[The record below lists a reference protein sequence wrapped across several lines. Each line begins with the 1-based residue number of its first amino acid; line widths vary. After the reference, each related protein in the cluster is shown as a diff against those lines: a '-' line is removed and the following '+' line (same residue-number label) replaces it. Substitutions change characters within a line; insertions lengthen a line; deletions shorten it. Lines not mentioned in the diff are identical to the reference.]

1 MDNFNDL
8 EKHKT
13 TAVVLEHMDSK
24 KKAGHIEKFLKRAD
38 KAIDEGI
45 KKADKVLED
54 AVEFGEMAAGQAK
67 KTSFE
72 LRRKAEK
79 ESEKLKKKG
88 MAKLNEGIV
97 AAKSRTYSV
106 EDDLKTLERL
116 GKLKKSGVLTE
127 KEFQEKKKK
136 ILARI

>member
-1 MDNFNDL
+1 L

-13 TAVVLEHMDSK
+13 IDVILEHMGK
-24 KKAGHIEKFLKRAD
+24 KKKTSHIEKFLKKAD

-45 KKADKVLED
+45 KKADEILGD
-54 AVEFGEMAAGQAK
+54 AVEFGELAAGQAK

-79 ESEKLKKKG
+79 EGESLKKRGAK
-88 MAKLNEGIV
+88 KLNESIFAV
-97 AAKSRTYSV
+97 KNATSSV
-106 EDDLKTLERL
+106 EGDLKTLEKL
-116 GKLKKSGVLTE
+116 GKLHKSGVLTE

>member
-1 MDNFNDL
+1 M

-13 TAVVLEHMDSK
+13 TGLVLECMGTK
-24 KKAGHIEKFLKRAD
+24 KKTGHIDKFLKKAD

-45 KKADKVLED
+45 KKADKILDD
-54 AVEFGEMAAGQAK
+54 AVGFGEMAAGQAK

-79 ESEKLKKKG
+79 EGESLKKKSLS
-88 MAKLNEGIV
+88 KLNEGILS
-97 AAKSRTYSV
+97 AKSVSHSV
-106 EDDLKTLERL
+106 ESDLKTLEKL

>member
-1 MDNFNDL
+1 L

-13 TAVVLEHMDSK
+13 TRVFLEHMGTK
-24 KKAGHIEKFLKRAD
+24 RKEGRIEKFLRKAD

-45 KKADKVLED
+45 KKADRALDE
-54 AVEFGEMAAGQAK
+54 AVEFGGMAAGQAK

-79 ESEKLKKKG
+79 ESEKIKKKG
-88 MAKLNEGIV
+88 MAKLNEGIS
-97 AAKSRTYSV
+97 AAKKGTV
-106 EDDLKTLERL
+106 NIEADLKTLERL
-116 GKLKKSGVLTE
+116 GKLKESGILTE

>member
-1 MDNFNDL
+1 M

-13 TAVVLEHMDSK
+13 TGLVLEHMGTK
-24 KKAGHIEKFLKRAD
+24 KKTGHIEKFLRKAD

-45 KKADKVLED
+45 KKADKILDD
-54 AVEFGEMAAGQAK
+54 AVDFGEMAASQAK

-79 ESEKLKKKG
+79 ESEKIKKKSA
-88 MAKLNEGIV
+88 AKLNEGIL
-97 AAKSRTYSV
+97 AAKSATSNV
-106 EDDLKTLERL
+106 KEDLKTLERL
-116 GKLKKSGVLTE
+116 GKLKESGVLTE

>member
-1 MDNFNDL
+1 M

-13 TAVVLEHMDSK
+13 TGLVLEYMGTK
-24 KKAGHIEKFLKRAD
+24 KKTGHIDKFLKKAD

-45 KKADKVLED
+45 KKADKILDD
-54 AVEFGEMAAGQAK
+54 AVDFGEMAAGQAK

-72 LRRKAEK
+72 LRRRAGK
-79 ESEKLKKKG
+79 ESEKIKKKG
-88 MAKLNEGIV
+88 AAKLNEGV
-97 AAKSRTYSV
+97 LAAKNVTSNV

-127 KEFQEKKKK
+127 KEFEEKKKK

>member
-1 MDNFNDL
+1 VDNFNGL

-13 TAVVLEHMDSK
+13 TDVFLEYMGSK
-24 KKAGHIEKFLKRAD
+24 KKVGHIEKFLKKAD

-45 KKADKVLED
+45 KKADEVLED

-88 MAKLNEGIV
+88 IAKLNEGII
-97 AAKSRTYSV
+97 AAKNRTSSV

-116 GKLKKSGVLTE
+116 GKLKKSGILTE

>member
-1 MDNFNDL
+1 MLLLL

-13 TAVVLEHMDSK
+13 TRICLEHMGTK
-24 KKAGHIEKFLKRAD
+24 RKEGRIEKFLRKAD

-45 KKADKVLED
+45 KKADKALDE
-54 AVEFGEMAAGQAK
+54 AVEFGGMAAGQAK

-79 ESEKLKKKG
+79 ESEKIKKKG
-88 MAKLNEGIV
+88 ISKLNEGIT
-97 AAKSRTYSV
+97 AAKKGTANI
-106 EDDLKTLERL
+106 EADLKTLERL
-116 GKLKKSGVLTE
+116 GELKKSGVLTE

>member
-1 MDNFNDL
+1 L
-8 EKHKT
+8 EKYKT
-13 TAVVLEHMDSK
+13 LDLVLEHMGTK
-24 KKAGHIEKFLKRAD
+24 KKIGHIEKFLKRAD
-38 KAIDEGI
+38 KAIDEGV
-45 KKADKVLED
+45 KKADEILDD
-54 AVEFGEMAAGQAK
+54 AVKFGGMAASQAK

-79 ESEKLKKKG
+79 ESESLKKKG
-88 MAKLNEGIV
+88 IAKFNEGIL
-97 AAKSRTYSV
+97 AAKSATSNA

-116 GKLKKSGVLTE
+116 GKLKESGVLTE

>member
-1 MDNFNDL
+1 M

-13 TAVVLEHMDSK
+13 IDLVLEHMGSK
-24 KKAGHIEKFLKRAD
+24 KKTGHIEKFLKRAD

-45 KKADKVLED
+45 KKADEILDD
-54 AVEFGEMAAGQAK
+54 AVEFGGMAAGQAK

-88 MAKLNEGIV
+88 AAKLSEGIL
-97 AAKSRTYSV
+97 AAKNATYNV
-106 EDDLKTLERL
+106 EDDLKTLAKL
-116 GKLKKSGVLTE
+116 GKLRESGILTE

>member
-1 MDNFNDL
+1 MG
-8 EKHKT
+8 
-13 TAVVLEHMDSK
+13 SK
-24 KKAGHIEKFLKRAD
+24 RKAGHIEKFLKRAD

-45 KKADKVLED
+45 KKADEVLNE
-54 AVEFGEMAAGQAK
+54 AVEYGEMAAGQAK

-72 LRRKAEK
+72 LRKKAEK

-88 MAKLNEGIV
+88 AAKLSEGIV
-97 AAKSRTYSV
+97 AAKNATSNV

-116 GKLKKSGVLTE
+116 GKLRKSGVLTE

-136 ILARI
+136 ILKRI

>member
-1 MDNFNDL
+1 M

-13 TAVVLEHMDSK
+13 TVLVLEGMGSK
-24 KKAGHIEKFLKRAD
+24 KGAGHIEKFLKKAD
-38 KAIDEGI
+38 KAIDDGI

-79 ESEKLKKKG
+79 ESEKIKKKG
-88 MAKLNEGIV
+88 AARLNEGIQ
-97 AAKSRTYSV
+97 AAKNRTSSV

-116 GKLKKSGVLTE
+116 GKLKKSGILTE

>member
-1 MDNFNDL
+1 M

-13 TAVVLEHMDSK
+13 TGLVLDHMGTK
-24 KKAGHIEKFLKRAD
+24 KKTRHIEKFLKKAD

-45 KKADKVLED
+45 KKADKILDD
-54 AVEFGEMAAGQAK
+54 AVDFGEMAAGQAK

-79 ESEKLKKKG
+79 ESEKIKKKSA
-88 MAKLNEGIV
+88 AKLNEGV
-97 AAKSRTYSV
+97 LAAKNATSNV
-106 EDDLKTLERL
+106 KDDLKTLERL
-116 GKLKKSGVLTE
+116 GKLKESGILTE